1 MLTYREFSGVL
12 GLAPRPGMGAAR
24 NGQAEKQPDEAT
36 VEERRVTLVRLL
48 VLFCIPPLLWWDVIP
63 PSSEAALTGLT
74 ILIAGYIASIV
85 FLLPRL
91 RVRPRKDLLL
101 TIDIL
106 AAAALVFF
114 TGGVK
119 SSLLFLLYLPMLAA
133 AVRFDLRDTVLSS
146 VAVST
151 IVVWMWSVS
160 EGGLPSLGPIA
171 SRVGLFTGGSLLL
184 ALFFGTLA
192 HETRESSTRH
202 RFNLELARAYDSTL
216 EGWARALDLRDNE
229 TEGHTHRVAQL
240 TVRLAHGMGLRD
252 ADLVHIRRGAL
263 LHDMGKLAVPD
274 SIMLKPSALTD
285 EQAEIMHRHPDYAH
299 ELLSPI
305 AYLRPALDI
314 PYCHHEKWDGTGYPR
329 GLRGEEIPLAAR
341 IFAVVDVWDALR
353 SDRPYR
359 VAWTEERAKA
369 YIQEQAGIH
378 FDPKVVAA
386 FLKMLKTPSTV
397 AASPAS
403 VGPISSARSS
413 G

>member
-1 MLTYREFSGVL
+1 MLTYREFTGVL
-12 GLAPRPGMGAAR
+12 GLAPRPGMRATSDR
-24 NGQAEKQPDEAT
+24 PTERQFDEAI
-36 VEERRVTLVRLL
+36 VEERRDAVVRLL
-48 VLFCIPPLLWWDVIP
+48 VLFCIPPLLWWNVIP
-63 PSSEAALTGLT
+63 PSSQTALTGLT
-74 ILIAGYIASIV
+74 ILIASYIAVVV

-106 AAAALVFF
+106 AAASLVFL
-114 TGGVK
+114 TGGVH

-133 AVRFDLRDTVLSS
+133 AVRFDLRNTILSS

-151 IVVWMWSVS
+151 LVIWMWSVS

-192 HETRESSTRH
+192 HETRESATRH

-240 TVRLAHGMGLRD
+240 TVRLAHAMGLRD

-263 LHDMGKLAVPD
+263 LHDMGKLAIPD

-285 EQAEIMHRHPDYAH
+285 EQAEIMRRHPDYAH

-305 AYLRPALDI
+305 GYLRPALDI

-329 GLRGEEIPLAAR
+329 GLKGEEIPLAAR

-359 VAWTEERAKA
+359 AAWTEERAKA
-369 YIQEQAGIH
+369 YIQEQADIH
-378 FDPKVVAA
+378 FDPKVVTA
-386 FLKMLKTPSTV
+386 FLKTLETPQPV
-397 AASPAS
+397 AASSAS
-403 VGPISSARSS
+403 VTPISPARLS

>member
-1 MLTYREFSGVL
+1 MRATSD
-12 GLAPRPGMGAAR
+12 RPTER
-24 NGQAEKQPDEAT
+24 QFDEAM
-36 VEERRVTLVRLL
+36 VEERRDAVVRLL
-48 VLFCIPPLLWWDVIP
+48 VLFCIPPLLWWNVIP
-63 PSSEAALTGLT
+63 PSSQTALTGLT
-74 ILIAGYIASIV
+74 ILIASYIAVVV

-106 AAAALVFF
+106 AAASLVFF
-114 TGGVK
+114 TGSVN

-133 AVRFDLRDTVLSS
+133 AVRFDLRNTILSS

-151 IVVWMWSVS
+151 LVIWMWSVS

-192 HETRESSTRH
+192 HETRESATRH

-240 TVRLAHGMGLRD
+240 TVRLAHAMGLRD

-263 LHDMGKLAVPD
+263 LHDMGKLAIPD

-285 EQAEIMHRHPDYAH
+285 EQAEIMRRHPDYAH

-305 AYLRPALDI
+305 GYLRPALDI

-329 GLRGEEIPLAAR
+329 GLKGEEIPLAAR

-359 VAWTEERAKA
+359 AAWTEERAKA
-369 YIQEQAGIH
+369 YIQEQADIH
-378 FDPKVVAA
+378 FDPKVVTA
-386 FLKMLKTPSTV
+386 FLKTLETPQPV
-397 AASPAS
+397 AASSAS
-403 VGPISSARSS
+403 VTPISPARLS

>member
-1 MLTYREFSGVL
+1 L
-12 GLAPRPGMGAAR
+12 GLALPPGLGQPDLTAR
-24 NGQAEKQPDEAT
+24 NLPDKNT
-36 VEERRVTLVRLL
+36 VEERRVTVVRLL
-48 VLFCIPPLLWWDVIP
+48 VLFCIPPLLWWHVIP
-63 PSSEAALTGLT
+63 PSSETALTGLT
-74 ILIAGYIASIV
+74 VLITTYILCIV

-114 TGGVK
+114 TGGVN

-133 AVRFDLRDTVLSS
+133 AVRFDRRDTLLSS
-146 VAVST
+146 LAVSAL
-151 IVVWMWSVS
+151 VVWMWSVS
-160 EGGLPSLGPIA
+160 VGGLPSLGPIA

-192 HETRESSTRH
+192 HETRESASRQ
-202 RFNLELARAYDSTL
+202 RFNIELALAYDSTL

-229 TEGHTHRVAQL
+229 TEGHTLRVAQL
-240 TVRLAHGMGLRD
+240 TVRLAHAMGLRD
-252 ADLVHIRRGAL
+252 TDLVQIRRGAL

-274 SIMLKPSALTD
+274 SIMLKPGALTD

-305 AYLRPALDI
+305 GYLRPALDI
-314 PYCHHEKWDGTGYPR
+314 PYCHHEKWNGTGYPR
-329 GLRGEEIPLAAR
+329 GLKGEDIPLAAR

-369 YIQEQAGIH
+369 YIQEQAGTH
-378 FDPKVVAA
+378 FDPEVVAA
-386 FLKMLKTPSTV
+386 FLKMLETL
-397 AASPAS
+397 
-403 VGPISSARSS
+403 
-413 G
+413 

>member
-12 GLAPRPGMGAAR
+12 GLAPRPGMGATS
-24 NGQAEKQPDEAT
+24 NGQAEKQSDEAT

-63 PSSEAALTGLT
+63 PSSETALTGLT
-74 ILIAGYIASIV
+74 ILIAGYTASIV
-85 FLLPRL
+85 FLLPGL

-106 AAAALVFF
+106 AAASLVFF
-114 TGGVK
+114 TGGVN

-133 AVRFDLRDTVLSS
+133 AVRFDLRDTILSS

-171 SRVGLFTGGSLLL
+171 SRVGLFTGGSLFL

-192 HETRESSTRH
+192 HETRESATRH

-240 TVRLAHGMGLRD
+240 TVRLAHAMGLRD

-369 YIQEQAGIH
+369 YIQEQASIH

-386 FLKMLKTPSTV
+386 FLKMLETPSAV

-403 VGPISSARSS
+403 VGPTSARSS

>member
-1 MLTYREFSGVL
+1 VLTYREFSGVL
-12 GLAPRPGMGAAR
+12 GLAPRPGMGTSDR
-24 NGQAEKQPDEAT
+24 PAEKQSDQAT
-36 VEERRVTLVRLL
+36 MEERHVTIVRLL
-48 VLFCIPPLLWWDVIP
+48 VLFCIPPLLWWNVIP
-63 PSSEAALTGLT
+63 PSSQTALTGLS
-74 ILIAGYIASIV
+74 ILIASYILSIV

-106 AAAALVFF
+106 SAAALVFF
-114 TGGVK
+114 TGGVN

-133 AVRFDLRDTVLSS
+133 AVRFDLRNTVLSS
-146 VAVST
+146 VAVSV
-151 IVVWMWSVS
+151 IVIWMWSVS
-160 EGGLPSLGPIA
+160 AGGLPSLGPIA
-171 SRVGLFTGGSLLL
+171 SRVGLFTGGSLVL

-192 HETRESSTRH
+192 HETRESATRY

-229 TEGHTHRVAQL
+229 TEGHTQRVAAL
-240 TVRLAHGMGLRD
+240 TVRLAHAMGLRD
-252 ADLVHIRRGAL
+252 VDLVHIRRGAL

-305 AYLRPALDI
+305 GYLRPALDI

-329 GLRGEEIPLAAR
+329 GLKGEEIPLAAR

-369 YIQEQAGIH
+369 YIQEQAGVH
-378 FDPKVVAA
+378 FDPQVVAT
-386 FLKMLKTPSTV
+386 FLKVLETPEHD
-397 AASPAS
+397 
-403 VGPISSARSS
+403 
-413 G
+413 